1 MRIDGWKG
9 KQVFDNLTKLAMV
22 GANDV
27 MDAQVAGAKRL
38 CPVGTITRSG
48 ANVMKEVYFHTKR
61 GKEVNFIA
69 DTWVE
74 RIPGSLRNSI
84 RKVEKYDRAGNIRVY
99 AGNTQVYYARFV
111 EYGTA
116 STGWGG
122 PAKAKPY
129 MRPTWQKIK
138 GTINDRIAD
147 KMREEPEVK

>member
-1 MRIDGWKG
+1 MRISGWKG

-69 DTWVE
+69 NTWVE

-111 EYGTA
+111 EYGT
-116 STGWGG
+116 SKTGWGG
-122 PAKAKPY
+122 PAKAQPY
-129 MRPTWQKIK
+129 MRPTWQVVKK
-138 GTINDRIAD
+138 TAKERIEA
-147 KMREEPEVK
+147 KMRTEPEVK